1 MSGQMATTYG
11 PHHDRLRASVA
22 AAFTPRRA
30 NRTRPLM
37 REVISGLLDEWAP
50 KGAFD
55 FADFASFFPITVMC
69 GLLGVPSAPVRAIRD
84 ALDLQMACMTM
95 DRGIFPDILE
105 AYALLRDIAAGLIAD
120 RERSGL
126 RDDDL
131 LLDALIEAKR
141 SGALTGD
148 ELRDVLITLL
158 LAGFDTSKNEL
169 TLTMHALLE
178 RPEVYA
184 RCAADPAYCPGVIQ
198 EALRRTSVVSP
209 SRTLFEDVE
218 WGGVLFPAG
227 TYICFAVAL
236 TGRDPAVFA
245 DPMAFDPERTQ
256 RPRHI
261 AFGRG
266 AHMCL
271 GQYLATAQMEEGLHL
286 IAGRLTAPRLAG
298 EVTWRPFRS
307 GAWGIR
313 TLPIAFEPAAGC
325 RSVLS
330 SPA

>member
-1 MSGQMATTYG
+1 
-11 PHHDRLRASVA
+11 
-22 AAFTPRRA
+22 
-30 NRTRPLM
+30 
-37 REVISGLLDEWAP
+37 
-50 KGAFD
+50 
-55 FADFASFFPITVMC
+55 ADFASFFPITVMC

-105 AYALLRDIAAGLIAD
+105 AYALLRDIAADLIAD

-141 SGALTGD
+141 SGGLPGD
-148 ELRDVLITLL
+148 ELRQVLLSLL

-218 WGGVLFPAG
+218 
-227 TYICFAVAL
+227 
-236 TGRDPAVFA
+236 
-245 DPMAFDPERTQ
+245 
-256 RPRHI
+256 
-261 AFGRG
+261 
-266 AHMCL
+266 
-271 GQYLATAQMEEGLHL
+271 
-286 IAGRLTAPRLAG
+286 
-298 EVTWRPFRS
+298 
-307 GAWGIR
+307 
-313 TLPIAFEPAAGC
+313 
-325 RSVLS
+325 
-330 SPA
+330 